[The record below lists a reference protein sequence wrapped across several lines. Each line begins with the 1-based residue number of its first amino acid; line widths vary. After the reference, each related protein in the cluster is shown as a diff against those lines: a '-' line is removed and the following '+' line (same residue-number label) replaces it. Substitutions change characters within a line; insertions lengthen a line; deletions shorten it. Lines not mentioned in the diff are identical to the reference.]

1 MIQED
6 TVKLLR
12 ECNTGIK
19 MGVSSLDEVL
29 PKVQSASLRSSLE
42 KCRQAHGKLGDET
55 HALLARYGDA
65 GKEPSPVAKGMSW
78 MKTNV
83 KLALEESDETVAD
96 LITEGCNM
104 GVKSLSRYLNQ
115 YEAAE
120 EQAKDIAKRLIH
132 LESGL
137 AQEMQPYL

>member
-1 MIQED
+1 MWKRGICHD
-6 TVKLLR
+6 TR
-12 ECNTGIK
+12 GYGQAAA
-19 MGVSSLDEVL
+19 GVQRGHQNGGEL
-29 PKVQSASLRSSLE
+29 PGRGAAQGAVGQPAE
-42 KCRQAHGKLGDET
+42 DET

>member
-12 ECNTGIK
+12 ECNAGIK

-29 PKVQSASLRSSLE
+29 PKVQSASLRNSLE

-137 AQEMQPYL
+137 AQGMQPYL